1 MSQFDLEPHHQVI
14 WDPEHGLRPRTP
26 TELKPGMSGLID
38 TSYVDLVHMAIRTVI
53 INGQLGQ
60 IGY

>member
-1 MSQFDLEPHHQVI
+1 MSQFDL
-14 WDPEHGLRPRTP
+14 DPPPSGHLKPRTR
-26 TELKPGMSGLID
+26 TELKLGISGLID